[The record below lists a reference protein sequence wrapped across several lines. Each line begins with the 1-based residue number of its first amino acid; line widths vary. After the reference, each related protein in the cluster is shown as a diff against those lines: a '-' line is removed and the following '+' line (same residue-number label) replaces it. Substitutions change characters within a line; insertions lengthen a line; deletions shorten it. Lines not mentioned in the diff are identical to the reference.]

1 MRHRRWRPSILI
13 FLGMVAVTPAAAQ
26 DYPSRPIHVIVPF
39 GPGTGTDVVA
49 RSVGNEI
56 SNRTG
61 QPVIIDNRPGA
72 EGQIGAQVAAAA
84 PPDGY
89 TLFITT
95 QTTQAMNVHLYK
107 SLAYDPVKDFAPVTA
122 LTRGA
127 QIVMVRKTL
136 PIQSVAEL
144 IALAKAKPG
153 TLTFGSGNG
162 SSRGGAEL
170 FKMMAN
176 VDLLSVPY
184 KTQPQAI
191 ADLVGDLIDVTFSD
205 FTTGL
210 PAARDGRARGLAVT
224 SGERIAGL
232 ENYPTVQE
240 TVPGY
245 EMSAWTACYVP
256 AGTPQSIV
264 FKLNALIREAMNS
277 DTVKRTFANTFGT
290 AFPGT
295 PEALAAFQANETTR
309 WGRIIGFAGMK
320 EP

>member
-1 MRHRRWRPSILI
+1 
-13 FLGMVAVTPAAAQ
+13 MVAVTPAAAQ

-277 DTVKRTFANTFGT
+277 DTVGRP
-290 AFPGT
+290 FP
-295 PEALAAFQANETTR
+295 ALRKPWRRFRPTR
-309 WGRIIGFAGMK
+309 PRDGEG
-320 EP
+320 